1 MVVKAWRSRI
11 PGGEVVEWAQAAPGT
26 GCRASIAVR
35 YGCEKAKAGFLGD
48 SVPYSLRRELG
59 ALQGYYERRKP
70 VSYYCLFTLYDDGLT
85 GRHPHSDLL
94 PELEALHTSFRLTT
108 GDGRSRQN
116 RSKSCRSAGLSR
128 KVRCLNLC
136 IRMLRKTCLAA
147 IPTIVVAG
155 PILVVKEHS
164 GPWRPGIRGIRS
176 GAVHDCPSVD

>member
-1 MVVKAWRSRI
+1 MPGTPTAFPRRFSPAAGENLCISPRGQGRGEAVVVKAWRSRI

-85 GRHPHSDLL
+85 GRHPHSD
-94 PELEALHTSFRLTT
+94 PF
-108 GDGRSRQN
+108 
-116 RSKSCRSAGLSR
+116 CRNWKRFTRPFASPQA
-128 KVRCLNLC
+128 
-136 IRMLRKTCLAA
+136 MDE
-147 IPTIVVAG
+147 
-155 PILVVKEHS
+155 VVKT
-164 GPWRPGIRGIRS
+164 GQKAVVPLAFPGKS
-176 GAVHDCPSVD
+176 AA